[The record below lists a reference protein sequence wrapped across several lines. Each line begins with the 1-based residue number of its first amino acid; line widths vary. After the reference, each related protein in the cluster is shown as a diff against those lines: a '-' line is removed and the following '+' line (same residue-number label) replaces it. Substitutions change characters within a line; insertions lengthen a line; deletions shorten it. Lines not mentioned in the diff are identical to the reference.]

1 MKTACFIYSDNEKYD
16 KLQECAVNSFKKFH
30 PDINLYVFTSKHH
43 DALPINNCPPSYKK
57 YLFTFEIA
65 KQLEIKKIII
75 LGADTITCSRLDEFL
90 NDNETDILTTL
101 DYPYR
106 LAMTTIPIAQVKSGQ
121 IKSAFHLVLSSSNED
136 HVNADVVCFNN
147 IEALRET
154 LNCSRWMFNE
164 YAEQG
169 ALNYICNIQ
178 NKYTSKIVDG
188 DYENSDVVYNAR
200 SKGNNNIRIGE
211 KPWYKYTNL
220 FKVQNGKLYTST
232 HEYCSKSKQIK
243 MWHYIEGFGC
253 QINEVFEKNVNSWID
268 EGFNQQTKDFFT
280 NECNCGNFFKQKFTI

>member
-1 MKTACFIYSDNEKYD
+1 MKTACFIYSDNPKYD

-30 PDINLYVFTSKHH
+30 PDIDTYVFTSKNKEM
-43 DALPINNCPPSYKK
+43 LEINNAAYKK
-57 YLFTFEIA
+57 YLFAFALSKEL
-65 KQLEIKKIII
+65 QIKKIII
-75 LGADTITCSRLDEFL
+75 LGADTITCGRLDEFL
-90 NDNETDILTTL
+90 NDNYTDILTTL
-101 DYPYR
+101 DYPYPLR
-106 LAMTTIPIAQVKSGQ
+106 IASVPIEEVKNGK
-121 IKSAFHLVLSSSNED
+121 IKSLFCLALSLSNQD

-147 IEALRET
+147 IEALEET
-154 LNCSRWMFNE
+154 ILCSKWMVNE
-164 YAEQG
+164 YHEQG